1 MALTIPDLLQY
12 EMRHRLE
19 RVQGAFE
26 RWGLREWIDQHS
38 GAVIV
43 IACLSVTL
51 LGFVLIRVLWPARPA
66 PVLQSRLAWFYDAN
80 TGRLFTGSFK
90 QGGPIAAPSGP
101 LPEGGPAGFRAHVY
115 SYVLEPS
122 ESKLFIGFLERPD
135 PAVAAKAAA
144 YDMTDFQ
151 AWAEGRLIKRV
162 KDDRW
167 VAATSA
173 EGQAILRDLLKPD
186 AQGRTPLYQ
195 MPQP

>member
-1 MALTIPDLLQY
+1 MALKIPDLLQY

-19 RVQGAFE
+19 RVQSAFE
-26 RWGLREWIDQHS
+26 QWGLREWIDRHA
-38 GAVIV
+38 GAVIAV
-43 IACLSVTL
+43 ASLSVVL

-66 PVLQSRLAWFYDAN
+66 PVVQSRLAWFYDAN

-122 ESKLFIGFLERPD
+122 EAELFVGFLERPD
-135 PAVAAKAAA
+135 PSAGAKATAQ
-144 YDMTDFQ
+144 DMTDFQ

-167 VAATSA
+167 VAVTSA
-173 EGQAILRDLLKPD
+173 EGQAILHDLLKPD
-186 AQGRTPLYQ
+186 ARGRTPLYQ
-195 MPQP
+195 LPP